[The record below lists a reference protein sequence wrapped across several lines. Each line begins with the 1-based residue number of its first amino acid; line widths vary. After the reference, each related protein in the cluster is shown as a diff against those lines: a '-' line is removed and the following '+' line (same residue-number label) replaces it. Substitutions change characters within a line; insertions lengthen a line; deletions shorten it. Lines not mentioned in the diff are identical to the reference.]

1 MNAETDKY
9 LDEVDLEA
17 GVVDETETP
26 LVDSVD
32 ESHAFEGDGSDVAH
46 DEGETDSVGDGGVPV
61 PLADKPEATGAGGDN
76 WEHRAKIAEGR
87 LRSQGQ
93 EVAQLRAQLAQFQSG
108 LSQTVEQVIAQR
120 EAALK
125 AQAEKEKARH
135 AARSKVLETFDE
147 DTLTALDQYYQSTK
161 PETAP
166 APIANSQTQ
175 QVVPM
180 EQLHAMRAEVFEA
193 DVLDAVPDYAEVI
206 SNPEFQ
212 SWGQQVDS
220 ASGATFYDL
229 MVQARTQMQAGR
241 LIGMMQ
247 RFKADVQTT
256 QQRKQALQS
265 QVSPGRSRAG
275 TAQPATPQY
284 LNPQQ
289 IEQYRADFR
298 RGKYREQAMWD
309 KWSKIEKL
317 INLSE
322 KHMGIA

>member
-1 MNAETDKY
+1 MAGIPERVLRMNAETDKY

-17 GVVDETETP
+17 DVVDEAP
-26 LVDSVD
+26 LVDSLD
-32 ESHAFEGDGSDVAH
+32 ESQAFEGDGSDMAH
-46 DEGETDSVGDGGVPV
+46 EEDQADLGEGGVPV
-61 PLADKPEATGAGGDN
+61 PLVDKPEATGAGGDN

-93 EVAQLRAQLAQFQSG
+93 EVAQLRQQLAQFQSG

-120 EAALK
+120 ETALK
-125 AQAEKEKARH
+125 AQAEKEQARH

-166 APIANSQTQ
+166 APTPVANSQTQ

-180 EQLHAMRAEVFEA
+180 EQLHAMRAEMFET
-193 DVLDAVPDYAEVI
+193 DVLEAVPDYAEVI

-220 ASGATFYDL
+220 TSGATFYDL
-229 MVQARTQMQAGR
+229 MVQAKTQMQAGR

-275 TAQPATPQY
+275 TTQPATPQY

-298 RGKYREQAMWD
+298 RGKYRDESMWG
-309 KWSKIEKL
+309 K
-317 INLSE
+317 
-322 KHMGIA
+322 